1 MGRVRGKR
9 RGLWRG
15 GAFGEGWGLQG
26 SGPGGSE
33 VCNQAAVGGKSH
45 WQVQNP
51 LKRQVQHR

>member
-26 SGPGGSE
+26 SGR
-33 VCNQAAVGGKSH
+33 VG
-45 WQVQNP
+45 
-51 LKRQVQHR
+51 LKYATRLL